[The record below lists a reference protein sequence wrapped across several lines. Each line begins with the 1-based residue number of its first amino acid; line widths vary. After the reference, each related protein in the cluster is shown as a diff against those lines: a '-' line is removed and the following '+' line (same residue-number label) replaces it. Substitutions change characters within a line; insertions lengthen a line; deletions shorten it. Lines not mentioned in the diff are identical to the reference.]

1 MKQQRTLTDQVKD
14 KAVDVRNEAI
24 VQSANLYLFVRR
36 FFLASLGAAAMTADE
51 ASEILNRMVERGEI
65 AESEF
70 QKLMTDLRSRSSE
83 GQAELK
89 SARQETMRKAGA
101 AVEESVESLL
111 ERLNV
116 PSRTDIEE
124 LSRQIN
130 ALSEKVS
137 ALKEQERG

>member
-70 QKLMTDLRSRSSE
+70 QKLMSDLRTRGSE

-89 SARQETMRKAGA
+89 SARDETVRRAGE
-101 AVEESVESLL
+101 AVEESFESILA
-111 ERLNV
+111 RLNV
-116 PSRTDIEE
+116 PSRSDIEE
-124 LSRQIN
+124 MNRQIS
-130 ALSEKVS
+130 ALGEKIS
-137 ALKEQERG
+137 ALKERERD